1 MYERMLDKQ
10 NKPAFDDMAAYCG
23 KGMELFI
30 RINEWLSDTC
40 STVQEITFPYGNKYG
55 WAVAHRK
62 KKKLICN
69 VFAEN
74 GAFTVMIRLS
84 NAQFHLATAAPR
96 AARSIWYMTRLRK
109 KLRNVSTTNTLVVMA
124 DGSTTALPVKL
135 ISVIYKNCWK

>member
-84 NAQFHLATAAPR
+84 NAQFHLVYDQVEKETQEC
-96 AARSIWYMTRLRK
+96 ID
-109 KLRNVSTTNTLVVMA
+109 NNTLVVMA

>member
-62 KKKLICN
+62 KKKADLQC
-69 VFAEN
+69 VCGEW
-74 GAFTVMIRLS
+74 RLYRYDS
-84 NAQFHLATAAPR
+84 
-96 AARSIWYMTRLRK
+96 
-109 KLRNVSTTNTLVVMA
+109 VVKR
-124 DGSTTALPVKL
+124 T
-135 ISVIYKNCWK
+135 ISFGI

>member
-40 STVQEITFPYGNKYG
+40 GTVQEITFPYGNKYG

-84 NAQFHLATAAPR
+84 NAQFHLVYDQVEKETQECIDNKYPCG
-96 AARSIWYMTRLRK
+96 
-109 KLRNVSTTNTLVVMA
+109 
-124 DGSTTALPVKL
+124 DGG
-135 ISVIYKNCWK
+135 

>member
-84 NAQFHLATAAPR
+84 NAQFHLVYDQVEKETQECIDNKYPCGDGGWIHYRVAGEAHFCD
-96 AARSIWYMTRLRK
+96 IQ
-109 KLRNVSTTNTLVVMA
+109 KLLQMKCLS
-124 DGSTTALPVKL
+124 
-135 ISVIYKNCWK
+135 

>member
-40 STVQEITFPYGNKYG
+40 GTVQEITFPYGNKYG

-84 NAQFHLATAAPR
+84 NAQFHLV
-96 AARSIWYMTRLRK
+96 YDRLRR

>member
-74 GAFTVMIRLS
+74 GAFTVMIRIITVKAPFSANTLQIS
-84 NAQFHLATAAPR
+84 FFFFLWATAQP
-96 AARSIWYMTRLRK
+96 YLF
-109 KLRNVSTTNTLVVMA
+109 
-124 DGSTTALPVKL
+124 P
-135 ISVIYKNCWK
+135 